1 MNRERLHLGCCVS
14 GHGYGHAARASAVI
28 AALARTGPLTCT
40 LLSDVDPRFFAA
52 SLPGIEL
59 VQHRVRT
66 DIGLIQRSSLHA
78 DLAATVRALA
88 DFYPL
93 AEGRVVQAA
102 TLLAGSELVLCDIAP
117 LGILAARRLG
127 IPALLVENFTWD
139 WIYRGYLERAP
150 EVAGCIDYLAAVFA
164 LADYRL
170 QARPVCCP
178 VPGGIRIPVIARQ
191 VRTDPVVVRE
201 KLGLG
206 AGRKLVL
213 VSMGGI
219 GGDRYQTRPLA
230 QRSDCLFVLAGQ
242 GGGRMADNIIG
253 LDNHCSWYHPDLVA
267 AADAIIGKV
276 GYSTL
281 AEARI
286 GKTPFGYIA
295 RADFPESRVLADY
308 LEEHGLGLAID
319 EDTFTSGDW
328 LDRLDPLFGL
338 QVTPGD
344 ENGAEVAAGIIRE
357 IAAGPK

>member
-28 AALARTGPLTCT
+28 AALARGGPLTCT

-52 SLPGIEL
+52 SLPGIDL

-66 DIGLIQRSSLHA
+66 DIGLVQKSALHA
-78 DLAATVRALA
+78 DLAATLRALA

-93 AEGRVVQAA
+93 AESRVEQAA
-102 TLLAGSELVLCDIAP
+102 ALLAGSDLVLCDIAP

-127 IPALLVENFTWD
+127 VPAVLVENFTWD
-139 WIYRGYLERAP
+139 WIYRGYLDRAP
-150 EVAGCIDYLAAVFA
+150 ELAGCIDYLAKVFA
-164 LADYRL
+164 RADCRL
-170 QARPVCCP
+170 QARPVCHP
-178 VPGGIRIPVIARQ
+178 APGGIRIPVIARRA
-191 VRTDPVVVRE
+191 RTDPAAVRE
-201 KLGLG
+201 KLGG
-206 AGRKLVL
+206 AAGRKLVL

-219 GGDRYQTRPLA
+219 GGDRYQIRPLEK
-230 QRSDCLFVLAGQ
+230 RRDCLFILAGQ
-242 GGGRMADNIIG
+242 SGGRLADNIIG
-253 LDNHCSWYHPDLVA
+253 LDNHSSWYHPDLVA

-281 AEARI
+281 AEART
-286 GKTPFGYIA
+286 GRTPFGYIP
-295 RADFPESRVLADY
+295 RPDFAESRILADY
-308 LEEHGLGLAID
+308 LEQQGMGLAID
-319 EDTFTSGDW
+319 EGSFTRGDW

-357 IAAGPK
+357 IE